1 MPRIYNISPDH
12 PRPDIIHAAAAAIR
26 DSGVIIMPTRGLY
39 GLGGEALNE
48 SVVSRIFSIKSR
60 PLGKPLLVLISRL
73 EMLAD
78 VVVDIPPMAS
88 YLMDAFWPG
97 KMTMVMEGR
106 KGLPKGLCS
115 DTNRVGV
122 RWVAHPVTSAL
133 VDAVGSP
140 ITGTSANLSGSKGSA
155 DISTIDTRVTAS
167 VDMVLNAGP
176 LEGGPG
182 STVVDVIGERPE
194 ILREGAVK
202 TSEVMD
208 VFGQF

>member
-1 MPRIYNISPDH
+1 MPRTYDISANH
-12 PRPDIIHAAAAAIR
+12 PRPDIIHAAAAVIR
-26 DSGVIIMPTRGLY
+26 DSGVVILPTRGLY

-48 SVVSRIFSIKSR
+48 SVVRRIFNIKSR
-60 PLGKPLLVLISRL
+60 SLEKPLLVLISRL
-73 EMLAD
+73 EMLSNIVTD
-78 VVVDIPPMAS
+78 VSPMAS

-97 KMTMVMEGR
+97 KMTLVMEGH

-115 DTNRVGV
+115 EKNRVGV
-122 RWVAHPVTSAL
+122 RLVAHPVAAAL

-140 ITGTSANLSGSKGSA
+140 ITGTSANLSGANSCA
-155 DISTIDTRVTAS
+155 DIRDIDTAVTAS
-167 VDMVLNAGP
+167 VDMVLDTGP

-182 STVVDVIGERPE
+182 STVVDVTGQTPV

-202 TSEVMD
+202 SSEVMD